1 MFQCQLIIF
10 FQQDSIPL
18 PCFHLPVN
26 RIYACSD
33 RKEAGPGSHAIHW
46 KMEAWQRD
54 GILPEKNNKL
64 TLEHFANALRFR
76 EGAKEGD
83 VKVPVEPRR

>member
-1 MFQCQLIIF
+1 MNVRE
-10 FQQDSIPL
+10 L
-18 PCFHLPVN
+18 P
-26 RIYACSD
+26 IYACSD

-76 EGAKEGD
+76 EEQKKEM
-83 VKVPVEPRR
+83 

>member
-1 MFQCQLIIF
+1 MNIMNTGNGKKGSGIWGKRHWRNVRE
-10 FQQDSIPL
+10 P
-18 PCFHLPVN
+18 

-76 EGAKEGD
+76 EEQKKEM
-83 VKVPVEPRR
+83 